1 MNYLVF
7 LELDGGKYMGSIPME
22 KRLDNKYG
30 IEFKNVSFK
39 YPGTENY
46 VLKKI

>member
-1 MNYLVF
+1 
-7 LELDGGKYMGSIPME
+7 ME